1 MKKNKV
7 YHLVLLITFLIFS
20 FLTILS
26 GITVQGHVTQG
37 NIPSNVSIMK
47 SLAISFSS
55 SLANGIYFGKVN
67 FLPANNV
74 SAVENYNGSFNSTNY
89 YVLVS
94 SDGNVPVDLCLKAN
108 SGMISSNGDI
118 IGVKNESYST
128 KVGSSNLTVPSL
140 TNETSFTLNYTKSGG
155 TIPTGNYSFLRFWL
169 DIPAAQAAGEY
180 NNSIFFKGVEAGYS
194 C

>member
-1 MKKNKV
+1 MERNKV
-7 YHLVLLITFLIFS
+7 YHLVLLIIFLIFS

-26 GITVQGHVTQG
+26 GITLEGHVTQG
-37 NIPSNVSIMK
+37 DVSSNVSVMK
-47 SLAISFSS
+47 SLAISFSP

-94 SDGNVPVDLCLKAN
+94 PDGNIPVKLCLKSN
-108 SGMISSNGDI
+108 SGMISSNGDV

-128 KVGSSNLTVPSL
+128 NVGYSNSTIPSL
-140 TNETSFTLNYTKSGG
+140 KNETSFTLNYTKAGE
-155 TIPTGNYSFLRFWL
+155 TIPTGNSSFLRFWL
-169 DIPAAQAAGEY
+169 NIPRAQAAGEY